1 MLVQHK
7 QNGSGGIFF
16 IQDDHEDTV
25 AALTYDQKDPGSIII
40 EHTQVDKALRGKD
53 VGDQLIYKAVEF
65 ARSRHLKIHPV
76 CSFAR
81 AVFEMK
87 KEYRDVYAEVED

>member
-7 QNGSGGIFF
+7 QNGTGGIFF
-16 IQDDHEDTV
+16 ILDGHEDTV
-25 AALTYDQKDPGSIII
+25 AALTYDQKAPGTMII
-40 EHTQVDKALRGKD
+40 EHTEVDKALRGRD
-53 VGDQLIYKAVEF
+53 VGDQLVFEAVEF
-65 ARSRHLKIHPV
+65 ARAKNLKIMPV

-87 KEYRDVYAEVED
+87 KEYQDVYAEVED

>member
-1 MLVQHK
+1 
-7 QNGSGGIFF
+7 
-16 IQDDHEDTV
+16 
-25 AALTYDQKDPGSIII
+25 
-40 EHTQVDKALRGKD
+40 
-53 VGDQLIYKAVEF
+53 LIYKAVEF

-87 KEYRDVYAEVED
+87 KEYRDVYAEVEN